1 MPFKPFKLFNANAVL
16 QAMILVLNARQGQLV
31 KGILERDSNVLD
43 SNPTFQVDCTEV
55 VINKKEL
62 YWIVSVD
69 HGTISFVSRKTNLK
83 NKQFVEKETYFD
95 SDGSITHKEKIV
107 SRSGKTSSTMD
118 FTKDTYGNMNY
129 VINHNVI
136 KIESVN

>member
-1 MPFKPFKLFNANAVL
+1 MCFKLFDATTVL

-43 SNPTFQVDCTEV
+43 SNPTFQIDCTEV

-107 SRSGKTSSTMD
+107 SRSGKTLSTMV
-118 FTKDTYGNMNY
+118 FTQDTDGTMKY
-129 VINHNVI
+129 VIHHNIIQIV
-136 KIESVN
+136 SVNEQ